1 MTREQAESFF
11 RRWKTPP
18 RLGSNIVSPLANS
31 PLISPMKTPNKSML
45 HRSAI
50 RSIPF
55 SLTSPKKSSSS
66 SIDEPNGNHQ
76 PQQEQQSPL
85 LHNGHATDNT
95 ENNNNYSN
103 NNYADE
109 EQPTSASIR
118 LWMPSTPIRQMKPD
132 LFLNYRNNDL
142 NCSMEDSPDKIFD
155 LSLNVSN
162 VSVSDLNDSF
172 RERHIKNSDI
182 EKGLEVVGRQ
192 LARQKQHEWREYW
205 DFLNAFLEISTPNGL
220 THLENYLAEL
230 QAQMLEE
237 KGLSTAIPATS
248 QMMTPY
254 TCVEKSLQVFAKRI
268 TKTLINN
275 IANIVSI
282 NDTLLSELRRL
293 KSLIVSFKDD
303 ARFTTVDFAK
313 VHSRIAHLVASYIA
327 QNHNQDSVG
336 KMDGG
341 QVSQLTVLRKLLDL
355 NGDRREHLYCVCASM
370 VALLE
375 LHEPV
380 VQLPETEELC
390 LAAWQAEKT
399 CACLWD
405 ASLSRKTSRRKRAE
419 SRRSADQMLSEA
431 AAALHIYTPAP
442 LPVSTSPMD
451 AAVEEDNDEIVFVST
466 SVLTICE
473 RSHAWVWSLNPH
485 ISNTPYISCLQY
497 ECTENIE
504 SSDEDEAFYTPPQSR
519 SPSISCDLPNRY
531 ELFIYG

>member
-1 MTREQAESFF
+1 MQDKTEESEHLNVDLRVSALAGPMTREQAESFF

-31 PLISPMKTPNKSML
+31 PLISPMKTPNKSMFN
-45 HRSAI
+45 RSAI

-76 PQQEQQSPL
+76 PQYQQQQQQSPL
-85 LHNGHATDNT
+85 LHNGHATDGI
-95 ENNNNYSN
+95 EKNNNYSN
-103 NNYADE
+103 NNYTEE
-109 EQPTSASIR
+109 EQPTSASIC
-118 LWMPSTPIRQMKPD
+118 LWLPSTPIRQMRPD

-142 NCSMEDSPDKIFD
+142 NCSMEDSPDKTID
-155 LSLNVSN
+155 ISLNVSN
-162 VSVSDLNDSF
+162 LSVSDLNDSF

-220 THLENYLAEL
+220 THLENYLSEL
-230 QAQMLEE
+230 QMQMLEE
-237 KGLSTAIPATS
+237 KGLSTAVTATT

-268 TKTLINN
+268 TKTLISN
-275 IANIVSI
+275 ITNVVSI

-313 VHSRIAHLVASYIA
+313 VHSRIAHLVASYIT
-327 QNHNQDSVG
+327 QNNTQDSVRR
-336 KMDGG
+336 M
-341 QVSQLTVLRKLLDL
+341 LDL
-355 NGDRREHLYCVCASM
+355 NGDRREHLFCVCASM

-375 LHEPV
+375 QQEPV

-431 AAALHIYTPAP
+431 SAALHICTPSP
-442 LPVSTSPMD
+442 PPVTTSPMD
-451 AAVEEDNDEIVFVST
+451 DAVQEDNDENVFVST
-466 SVLTICE
+466 LTDY
-473 RSHAWVWSLNPH
+473 V
-485 ISNTPYISCLQY
+485 
-497 ECTENIE
+497 
-504 SSDEDEAFYTPPQSR
+504 
-519 SPSISCDLPNRY
+519 
-531 ELFIYG
+531 